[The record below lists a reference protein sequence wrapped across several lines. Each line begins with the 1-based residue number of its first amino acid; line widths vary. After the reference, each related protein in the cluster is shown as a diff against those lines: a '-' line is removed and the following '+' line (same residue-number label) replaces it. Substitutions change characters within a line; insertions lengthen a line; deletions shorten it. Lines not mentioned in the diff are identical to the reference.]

1 MGKLGVWVDYDQKIV
16 CNELRRQNLIS
27 FEDWVLDASHC
38 AQAFT
43 PITYLGY
50 RLWANPCSRLMLRYP
65 LLARGLARAVRWMA
79 ADLKYRKGVS
89 HHRHLRGWLIR
100 CCVFWPSN
108 WLLGSGVFLSLSA
121 VRRLSGKPGSSF
133 FGHQRSRI
141 SSTTF
146 YLGSKP

>member
-16 CNELRRQNLIS
+16 CSELRRQNLIS
-27 FEDWVLDASHC
+27 FEDWIIDASHC
-38 AQAFT
+38 AQTFS

-65 LLARGLARAVRWMA
+65 SLARSLARVVRWMA

-89 HHRHLRGWLIR
+89 HHRHWRGWLIR
-100 CCVFWPSN
+100 CCVFWPGN
-108 WLLGSGVFLSLSA
+108 WLLGSGVFLSLSVA
-121 VRRLSGKPGSSF
+121 RRWSGKSGSPVFSR
-133 FGHQRSRI
+133 QRPRI